1 MRAVFALCASVAFLG
16 VVPEA
21 YSQNHY
27 VGFLY
32 ENGTYTA
39 ISDPLGV
46 DTYALGINNSGQI
59 VGAYENSKSQL
70 FGYVY
75 QNGTYFVQGA
85 GFILLNPDADQ
96 TDARYHA
103 ASRARTGSPRQ

>member
-1 MRAVFALCASVAFLG
+1 MGSG
-16 VVPEA
+16 D
-21 YSQNHY
+21 
-27 VGFLY
+27 
-32 ENGTYTA
+32 TA

-75 QNGTYFVQGA
+75 QNGTYTTLDVFGSRDATAQGINDA
-85 GFILLNPDADQ
+85 GQIVGRYTVGDVMSGFLYSNGPILQSSLP
-96 TDARYHA
+96 T
-103 ASRARTGSPRQ
+103 ASTTQGRL